1 MATRKSISRK
11 IDYYG
16 EGAALG
22 HARALNWLANP
33 KRGNPAVGGTLQ
45 YQILELAERFSA
57 ATNQDD
63 RDRAKGE
70 IVGFSY
76 AIECPA
82 SAAACRE
89 AAMRRQALKKVA
101 A

>member
-11 IDYYG
+11 VDHYG
-16 EGAALG
+16 EGCALG
-22 HARALNWLANP
+22 HARALNWLTNP

-45 YQILELAERFSA
+45 YQILELAERFGA
-57 ATNQDD
+57 ATNEDERQII
-63 RDRAKGE
+63 RGE

-82 SAAACRE
+82 HAARCRE
-89 AAMRRQALKKVA
+89 AEARRN
-101 A
+101 